1 MSTEGV
7 FLNCTWQTLL
17 SVNKSAC
24 FWHVV
29 RSHISVCLF
38 CLLET
43 TSLNEFMISLP
54 GSECWHFK
62 ISSSFLG
69 EMFWP
74 PRFWYLDESRRD
86 SQQVFDCQDFEISPR
101 SYLKSCWDSQWG
113 FGRRDF
119 EISVRISASFWLPRS
134 RDLAKISARISTR
147 FWDLSEFLATEILR
161 SRQDL
166 GENLNEILR
175 SRWESQ
181 RIFGRQDFEIL
192 ARSRWD
198 LGNLGGQKPAEISPR
213 SRSKFCRGSPWPFRV
228 KVRHA
233 PNLRIPNLITE
244 TKTGP
249 SSPYGPEAD
258 N

>member
-1 MSTEGV
+1 MCRPGV
-7 FLNCTWQTLL
+7 KC
-17 SVNKSAC
+17 
-24 FWHVV
+24 
-29 RSHISVCLF
+29 R
-38 CLLET
+38 LET
-43 TSLNEFMISLP
+43 IANA
-54 GSECWHFK
+54 
-62 ISSSFLG
+62 
-69 EMFWP
+69 
-74 PRFWYLDESRRD
+74 
-86 SQQVFDCQDFEISPR
+86 R
-101 SYLKSCWDSQWG
+101 SYLKSCQDSQRVFCCQDFEILLRSWWECQ
-113 FGRRDF
+113 RDF
-119 EISVRISASFWLPRS
+119 E
-134 RDLAKISARISTR
+134 ISARISTSFWPLR
-147 FWDLSEFLATEILR
+147 FWDLAKISVRISTKFWDLCEILGEFLAAEILR

-198 LGNLGGQKPAEISPR
+198 LGNLGGQKPTEISPR

-249 SSPYGPEAD
+249 SSPYGPEED